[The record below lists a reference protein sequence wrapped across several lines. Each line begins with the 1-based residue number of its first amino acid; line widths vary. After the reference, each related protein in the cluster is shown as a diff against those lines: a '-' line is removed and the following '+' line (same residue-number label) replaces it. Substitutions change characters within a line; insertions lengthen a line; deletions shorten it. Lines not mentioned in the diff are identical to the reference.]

1 MNEHEKSRNSQK
13 TPIARPH
20 GRAMGVY
27 SDEYIGENE
36 LYCKWITTEV
46 NSIYLLAPGQIKR

>member
-46 NSIYLLAPGQIKR
+46 KSIYLLAPGQI